1 MPPRINV
8 KTSTPT
14 VDLFVFPVAMDL
26 NMGPAPF
33 PWVDCHLVLVNLYFQ
48 LLLIEEIHSI
58 VNGNPLA
65 VFGPFVFRGHPWI

>member
-1 MPPRINV
+1 
-8 KTSTPT
+8 
-14 VDLFVFPVAMDL
+14 
-26 NMGPAPF
+26 MGPAPF